1 VVEDEQTRKFI
12 DELYLDMFGKLYSY
26 AMTVLRDES
35 MAEEAVQETFRVV
48 CIKPRELMES
58 RNPRGYLVVTLK
70 NVIRNMRAA
79 KARYARYIV
88 DAESVDVENIEGGK
102 NEEFYEDF
110 YINIV
115 GIEDYKLLKCMAIDG
130 YTVGEIA
137 QKLGITAGA
146 CYKRIER
153 AKKKLKKYLEKNKN

>member
-115 GIEDYKLLKCMAIDG
+115 GIEDYKLLKRMAIDG

-137 QKLGITAGA
+137 QELGITAGA